1 MDIAFVV
8 LHYNVLEETVS
19 CIKSIKDNIDT
30 KSFKIVIVDNGSPN
44 KSGIKLQEIFK
55 KDGCVDVVLVE
66 ENIGFARGNNI
77 GIKYSR
83 DILHADY
90 VCCLN
95 NDTILEQKDFFKI
108 LVNEYDNTGAALIG
122 PQVIRSDNSIQR
134 FSSKI
139 MDVDVYKKQL
149 LALTK
154 GSYIEYIKMKI
165 KSAFLFRKLN
175 SIRRKMIGIEENP
188 FVDQNDVLL
197 HGCCLIFSPIFF
209 QYLSG
214 FDDRTFLYR
223 EEELLF
229 LSVKRYNLKT
239 QYTPKLKIKHLE
251 DVSTNSISK
260 NRKKK
265 EELKRKY
272 LIDSTRILIATLEK
286 TREV

>member
-122 PQVIRSDNSIQR
+122 PQVIISDNSIQR